1 MLQLARSAGREMAA
15 GRGNVI
21 GAMDYGAV
29 GCDAISRR
37 GKRHVAAIGGGA
49 IAFGSDAH
57 DYV

>member
-1 MLQLARSAGREMAA
+1 MAA

-29 GCDAISRR
+29 DRDTVSGR
-37 GKRHVAAIGGGA
+37 GKRYVAAIGGSA